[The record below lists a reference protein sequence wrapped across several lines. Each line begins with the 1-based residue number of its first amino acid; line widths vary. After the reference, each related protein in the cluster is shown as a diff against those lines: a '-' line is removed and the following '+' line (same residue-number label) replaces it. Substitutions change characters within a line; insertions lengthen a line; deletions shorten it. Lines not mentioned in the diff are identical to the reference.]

1 MIMNIKNSI
10 FTFIFSLVMSQQL
23 FPAIWNHNQFFC
35 LTQRSLDTMHLL
47 FSSGVAQPV
56 LLNLL
61 ERTKRTI
68 SELGAKC
75 VEFSTTQ
82 DNRFEPLKFL
92 IEETTA
98 WCLISK
104 AQMLEKKL
112 TLLAAKKN
120 PAIDQAQL
128 QRLTDDYC
136 EAFKEAFDHLS
147 EEEVIA
153 TKKECALM
161 VFNELIALTEKSLV
175 IIVD

>member
-1 MIMNIKNSI
+1 MNTKNSI
-10 FTFIFSLVMSQQL
+10 FFTFIFSLVMSQQL
-23 FPAIWNHNQFFC
+23 FPAAWNHNQFFC
-35 LTQRSLDTMHLL
+35 VKEQAFNTMILL
-47 FSSGVAQPV
+47 VSSGVAQPV

-68 SELGAKC
+68 SELGAQS
-75 VEFSTTQ
+75 VEFSTAQ
-82 DNRFEPLKFL
+82 DNRFEPLKSL

-120 PAIDQAQL
+120 PAIDQAELQL
-128 QRLTDDYC
+128 LTDDYH

-161 VFNELIALTEKSLV
+161 VLDQLIAITEKSFV
-175 IIVD
+175 IVVD